1 MPAFITSLLNYDWK
15 MILHSCAFTLDG
27 FFDVLVTFL
36 AWNIEVSHN
45 PLQKIRFPQVPTN
58 RSFNVNCKTDLMT
71 SFTLNTSIV
80 IAVLAGNIVPSVAII
95 GTQSVNTV
103 FVFPVVWLLRSPE
116 PKTGYFLVCPDKWS
130 LNASVIKSNPWS
142 LSIMTVLN
150 VDIFFLVVHCYQMW
164 VHGLT
169 NGHSSHPRSAYRAC

>member
-1 MPAFITSLLNYDWK
+1 
-15 MILHSCAFTLDG
+15 MILHSCALTLGG
-27 FFDVLVTFL
+27 FFVVLA
-36 AWNIEVSHN
+36 AWNIEVNHN
-45 PLQKIRFPQVPTN
+45 PLQKIRLPQVPTN
-58 RSFNVNCKTDLMT
+58 RSFNVSCKTDLMT
-71 SFTLNTSIV
+71 AFTLNTSIV
-80 IAVLAGNIVPSVAII
+80 IAVIAGHIVPSVAII

-164 VHGLT
+164 VHCWT
-169 NGHSSHPRSAYRAC
+169 VGHSSHPRCAYRAC